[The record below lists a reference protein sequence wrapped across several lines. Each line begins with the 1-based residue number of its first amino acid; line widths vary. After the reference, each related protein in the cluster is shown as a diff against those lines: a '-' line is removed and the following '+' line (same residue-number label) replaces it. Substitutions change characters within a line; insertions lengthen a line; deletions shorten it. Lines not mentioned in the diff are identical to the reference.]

1 MAQVARQPLDL
12 EVTQSGFSFNKWVNT
27 LETSLVVQANKTAIR
42 MATRLRDQVVQNILD
57 EKVPGE
63 PLSKKYLNYKV
74 NQGLDSRMLIASGQ
88 YVDAIEVWKWMVGDL
103 LTVQVGVRPNRVH
116 KKQATGGHQ
125 QDVAGGKTTR
135 MRMVDLARMLEYGT
149 TKMPPRPVWG
159 MTMNQLM
166 DELKTFREWMI
177 RQVNKQIRREDRKHK
192 MRLRKIA

>member
-1 MAQVARQPLDL
+1 M
-12 EVTQSGFSFNKWVNT
+12 
-27 LETSLVVQANKTAIR
+27 ETSLIVAANKTAIR

-74 NQGLDSRMLIASGQ
+74 KLGLDSRTLIASGQ

-116 KKQATGGHQ
+116 KKQVTGGHQ
-125 QDVAGGKTTR
+125 RDVEKGKTTR
-135 MRMVDLARMLEYGT
+135 MRMVDLARMLELGT
-149 TKMPPRPVWG
+149 SKMPPRPVWA

-166 DELKTFREWMI
+166 AELKTFREWMI
-177 RQVNKQIRREDRKHK
+177 RQVNKQIRRDSRKHK
-192 MRLRKIA
+192 MRPKKVA